1 MKTKMNARL
10 TRALVAALVVCMLAC
25 TMLST
30 VAFAANQAVNDAKLG
45 VLQVNL
51 MYTDDANNNVH
62 LKSGTGFLINDNT
75 VLTNF
80 HVTNLIKD
88 ADPDRD
94 EMLWAMAY
102 FGKTEAEIKSRLS
115 VTVTISRDVT
125 LPASVLTE
133 SNEMDFSA
141 LRLSSSLQ
149 GKTPLKIRD
158 TQNPVQQADDVYAI
172 GFPETTAILQSINT
186 YTSADATITQGIV
199 NKIGVGLNLLS
210 YANTTF
216 IQTSCNLDN
225 GNSGGPMVDENG
237 YVVGICQGAVE
248 SDVTDYYYA
257 VEISQVLEVLDA
269 LGVPYDPGYV
279 NSTPVETQ
287 APETQA
293 PETQAPETQAPETKP
308 VETTAATL
316 PTIPDDPDPGLDTKM
331 ILIIAAVAV
340 AVIVVIVVVVVAGG
354 KKKKAPA
361 PAPAPA
367 PRPVTPVA
375 PNGGFAPVAPT
386 YPTQDA
392 GETTVLGGGAGET
405 TVLRPSVNGGTL
417 IRKRTGESISINTDK
432 FVIGRERK
440 SVNYCIS
447 DNNSVSRNHITLTV
461 RSGVT
466 FLTDMNAANGTFV
479 NGVKVPPRQE
489 IALKNGDKITLADED
504 LEYKN

>member
-51 MYTDDANNNVH
+51 MYTDDANNNIG

-80 HVTNLIKD
+80 HVTNLD
-88 ADPDRD
+88 Y
-94 EMLWAMAY
+94 EEMAY
-102 FGKTEAEIKSRLS
+102 VMAELGKTEAEVKSRLS
-115 VTVTISRDVT
+115 VSVTISRDVT
-125 LPASVLTE
+125 LPASILTE

-172 GFPETTAILQSINT
+172 GFPETSTIMQSINT

-199 NKIGVGLNLLS
+199 NKIGVGLNLHS

-257 VEISQVLEVLDA
+257 VEISQVTEVLDA
-269 LGVPYDPGYV
+269 LGVPYDPGIV
-279 NSTPVETQ
+279 GPTPVPTETE
-287 APETQA
+287 AKPTETEA
-293 PETQAPETQAPETKP
+293 KPTETEAKP
-308 VETTAATL
+308 TETL
-316 PTIPDDPDPGLDTKM
+316 PPIPDDPGLDTKM

-340 AVIVVIVVVVVAGG
+340 AVIVLIVVVVVAGG

-361 PAPAPA
+361 PAPVPA

-405 TVLRPSVNGGTL
+405 TVLSRNTVNGGTL

-447 DNNSVSRNHITLTV
+447 DNTSVSRNHITLTV

>member
-51 MYTDDANNNVH
+51 MYTDDANNNVG

-80 HVTNLIKD
+80 HVTNLD
-88 ADPDRD
+88 YD
-94 EMLWAMAY
+94 EMAYVMAEL
-102 FGKTEAEIKSRLS
+102 GKTEAEIKSRLS
-115 VTVTISRDVT
+115 VSVTISRDVT
-125 LPASVLTE
+125 LPASILTE

-172 GFPETTAILQSINT
+172 GFPETSTIMQSINT
-186 YTSADATITQGIV
+186 YTSSDATITQGIV
-199 NKIGVGLNLLS
+199 NKIGVGLNLHS

-225 GNSGGPMVDENG
+225 GNSGGPMVDEYG
-237 YVVGICQGAVE
+237 YVVGICQGSTQNA
-248 SDVTDYYYA
+248 TDYYYA
-257 VEISQVLEVLDA
+257 VEISQVTEVLDA
-269 LGVPYDPGYV
+269 LGVPYDPGIV
-279 NSTPVETQ
+279 GPTPVETE
-287 APETQA
+287 PVETQA

-308 VETTAATL
+308 VETTEATL
-316 PTIPDDPDPGLDTKM
+316 PPIPDDPGLDTKM

-340 AVIVVIVVVVVAGG
+340 AAIVLIVVVVVAGG
-354 KKKKAPA
+354 KKKKVPA

-367 PRPVTPVA
+367 PRPVAPVA
-375 PNGGFAPVAPT
+375 PNAGFAPVAPT

-405 TVLRPSVNGGTL
+405 TVLSRNTVNGGTL

>member
-88 ADPDRD
+88 VDPDRD
-94 EMLWAMAY
+94 EVLWAMEY

-172 GFPETTAILQSINT
+172 GFPETTAILQSVNT

-199 NKIGVGLNLLS
+199 NKIGVGLNLHS

-269 LGVPYDPGYV
+269 LGVPYEPGIV
-279 NSTPVETQ
+279 GSTPVVTEPEPEPTETQ
-287 APETQA
+287 PTEPEPTETQPTV
-293 PETQAPETQAPETKP
+293 PEPTE
-308 VETTAATL
+308 TL
-316 PTIPDDPDPGLDTKM
+316 PPPPDPGLDTKM

-340 AVIVVIVVVVVAGG
+340 AVIVLIVVVVVAGG

-361 PAPAPA
+361 PVPAPA

-375 PNGGFAPVAPT
+375 PNGGFAPVVPT

-405 TVLRPSVNGGTL
+405 TVLSRNTVNGGTL

-447 DNNSVSRNHITLTV
+447 DNTSVSRNHITLTV

>member
-51 MYTDDANNNVH
+51 MYTDDANNNIG

-80 HVTNLIKD
+80 HVTNLD
-88 ADPDRD
+88 Y
-94 EMLWAMAY
+94 EEMAY
-102 FGKTEAEIKSRLS
+102 VMAELGKTEAEIKSRLS
-115 VTVTISRDVT
+115 VSVTISRDVT
-125 LPASVLTE
+125 LPASILTE

-172 GFPETTAILQSINT
+172 GFPETSSIMQSINT
-186 YTSADATITQGIV
+186 YTSSDATITQGIV
-199 NKIGVGLNLLS
+199 NKIGVGLNLHS
-210 YANTTF
+210 FANTTF

-225 GNSGGPMVDENG
+225 GNSGGPMVDEYG
-237 YVVGICQGAVE
+237 YVVGICQGSTQNA
-248 SDVTDYYYA
+248 TDYYYS
-257 VEISQVLEVLDA
+257 VEISQVTEVLDA
-269 LGVPYDPGYV
+269 LGVFYEPGIV
-279 NSTPVETQ
+279 PIPVPTETDPVET
-287 APETQA
+287 
-293 PETQAPETQAPETKP
+293 ETKP
-308 VETTAATL
+308 VPTETDPVETPPSTPGTTETL
-316 PTIPDDPDPGLDTKM
+316 PHIPDDPGLDTKM

-367 PRPVTPVA
+367 PRPVAPVA
-375 PNGGFAPVAPT
+375 PNAGFAPVAPT

>member
-30 VAFAANQAVNDAKLG
+30 VAFAANQAVNDASTG

-51 MYTDDANNNVH
+51 VYTNDANKNIAVAW
-62 LKSGTGFLINDNT
+62 GTGFLVNDRDLVT
-75 VLTNF
+75 CY
-80 HVTNLIKD
+80 HVTHLD
-88 ADPDRD
+88 DD
-94 EMLWAMAY
+94 EILALATNE
-102 FGKTEAEIKSRLS
+102 GKTEAEIKSRLS
-115 VTVTISRDVT
+115 ITVTIIGDTTRKATILAESRD
-125 LPASVLTE
+125 
-133 SNEMDFSA
+133 MDFTV
-141 LRLSSSLQ
+141 LRLESSLN

-158 TQNPVQQADDVYAI
+158 PQNPVQKGESVWSI
-172 GFPETTAILQSINT
+172 GFPSLSDALQDYSPFNSEDTTVTNGT
-186 YTSADATITQGIV
+186 V
-199 NKIGVGLNLLS
+199 NKFGTASNPWTGAINN
-210 YANTTF
+210 YY
-216 IQTSCNLDN
+216 QTSVGTDY
-225 GNSGGPMVDENG
+225 GNSGGPLLDDNG
-237 YVVGICQGAVE
+237 YVIGYCQGFVKDDAV
-248 SDVTDYYYA
+248 SYYYS
-257 VEISQVLEVLDA
+257 VNISHVLDVLNP
-269 LGVPYDPGYV
+269 LGIPYETGVGPTPV
-279 NSTPVETQ
+279 VTEPVETQ

-308 VETTAATL
+308 IETL
-316 PTIPDDPDPGLDTKM
+316 PPIDDEEGGLDTKM

-375 PNGGFAPVAPT
+375 PNAGFAPVAPT

-405 TVLRPSVNGGTL
+405 TVLSRNTVNGGTL

>member
-51 MYTDDANNNVH
+51 MYTDDDNNV
-62 LKSGTGFLINDNT
+62 KNVSSGTGFLINDNT

-80 HVTNLIKD
+80 HVTNLYE
-88 ADPDRD
+88 RD
-94 EMLWAMAY
+94 MKEMMET

-115 VTVTISRDVT
+115 VSVTISRDVT
-125 LPASVLTE
+125 LPASILTE

-149 GKTPLKIRD
+149 GKASLKIRD

-172 GFPETTAILQSINT
+172 GFPATAAILQSVNT
-186 YTSADATITQGIV
+186 YTSADATITQGSV
-199 NKIGVGLNLLS
+199 NKIGVGLNLHS
-210 YANTTF
+210 GANTTF
-216 IQTSCNLDN
+216 IQTSCNLDY
-225 GNSGGPMVDENG
+225 GNSGGPMVDEYG
-237 YVVGICQGAVE
+237 YVIGICQGDTE
-248 SDVTDYYYA
+248 YGTDYYYA
-257 VEISQVLEVLDA
+257 VEISQVTEVLDA
-269 LGVPYDPGYV
+269 LGVHYDIGYPPI
-279 NSTPVETQ
+279 PVPTETE
-287 APETQA
+287 AKPTETESKPDEITVPE
-293 PETQAPETQAPETKP
+293 PSE
-308 VETTAATL
+308 TL
-316 PTIPDDPDPGLDTKM
+316 PPPPPPGPDTKM

-340 AVIVVIVVVVVAGG
+340 AAIVLIVVVVVAGG

-361 PAPAPA
+361 PAPVPA

-375 PNGGFAPVAPT
+375 PNAGFTPAAPT

-447 DNNSVSRNHITLTV
+447 DNTSVSRNHITLTV

>member
-51 MYTDDANNNVH
+51 MYTDDANNNVN

-80 HVTNLIKD
+80 HVTNLD
-88 ADPDRD
+88 ADQ
-94 EMLWAMAY
+94 MAY
-102 FGKTEAEIKSRLS
+102 VMAELGKTEAEIKSRLS
-115 VTVTISRDVT
+115 VSVTISRDVT
-125 LPASVLTE
+125 LPASILTE

-149 GKTPLKIRD
+149 GKTPLKIRE
-158 TQNPVQQADDVYAI
+158 TQNPVQQADEVYAI
-172 GFPETTAILQSINT
+172 GFPETATVLQSINT

-199 NKIGVGLNLLS
+199 NKIGVGLNLHS
-210 YANTTF
+210 SANTTF

-225 GNSGGPMVDENG
+225 GNSGGPMVDEYG
-237 YVVGICQGAVE
+237 YVVGICQGSTENA
-248 SDVTDYYYA
+248 TDYYYA
-257 VEISQVLEVLDA
+257 IEISQVTEVLDS
-269 LGVPYDPGYV
+269 LGVPYEIGIV
-279 NSTPVETQ
+279 GSTPVVTEPEPTETE
-287 APETQA
+287 PVETESK
-293 PETQAPETQAPETKP
+293 PVETESKP
-308 VETTAATL
+308 VETTKPTL
-316 PTIPDDPDPGLDTKM
+316 PPVDDEEGGLDTKM

-340 AVIVVIVVVVVAGG
+340 AAIVLIVVVVVAGG

-361 PAPAPA
+361 PAPVPA

-375 PNGGFAPVAPT
+375 PNAGFAPVAPT

-405 TVLRPSVNGGTL
+405 TVLSRNTVNGGTL

-447 DNNSVSRNHITLTV
+447 DNTSVSRNHVTLTV